1 MDMYILTKGQKLEW
15 HMYFFINQLDYSDLF
30 D

>member
-1 MDMYILTKGQKLEW
+1 MNMFILTKGQGLEW
-15 HMYFFINQLDYSDLF
+15 HMYFFSNELYYIGLF

>member
-1 MDMYILTKGQKLEW
+1 MNMYILTKGQRFEW
-15 HMYFFINQLDYSDLF
+15 HMYFFIDQLDYNGLF